1 MFRQSTKCTI
11 LAKINKD
18 EVFKYYN
25 SWEYLDKLASISF
38 IRAYA
43 AKALQ
48 DDLENFIALIS
59 MQDIIAQHKK
69 EALNKINS

>member
-1 MFRQSTKCTI
+1 LFRQSTKCTL
-11 LAKINKD
+11 LAKVNKD
-18 EVFKYYN
+18 KVSEYYD
-25 SWEYLDKLASISF
+25 SWEYLDELASISL

-48 DDLENFIALIS
+48 DNLENFIALIS

-69 EALNKINS
+69 EALDEIDP